1 MNIKE
6 KNLQKSIDGY
16 ISNQQH
22 LEISL
27 TEKRIINEKYF
38 EKMEKTSL
46 DYQDVMSKMNE
57 LQLNVAEA
65 ETLKK
70 DRDVRIAEFRVEIEA
85 LEAKA
90 NMANKKSVFLE
101 SESKNLVKDLEQV
114 KYDLMICSA

>member
-27 TEKRIINEKYF
+27 NEKRIINEKYF

-57 LQLNVAEA
+57 L
-65 ETLKK
+65 
-70 DRDVRIAEFRVEIEA
+70 
-85 LEAKA
+85 
-90 NMANKKSVFLE
+90 
-101 SESKNLVKDLEQV
+101 
-114 KYDLMICSA
+114 

>member
-16 ISNQQH
+16 ISNQKH

-27 TEKRIINEKYF
+27 NEKRIINEKYF

-57 LQLNVAEA
+57 L
-65 ETLKK
+65 
-70 DRDVRIAEFRVEIEA
+70 
-85 LEAKA
+85 
-90 NMANKKSVFLE
+90 
-101 SESKNLVKDLEQV
+101 
-114 KYDLMICSA
+114 